1 MQGTE
6 FQTTEMREELQQIE
20 AGENHKEEKGGK
32 VKIWREN
39 RIWREYLSTKLLHLI
54 QVHVYRC

>member
-1 MQGTE
+1 
-6 FQTTEMREELQQIE
+6 LQRKE